1 MINQI
6 LFAFSFVFNALEKLL
21 EGVID
26 TAFFMQTSEKL

>member
-6 LFAFSFVFNALEKLL
+6 LFASYFVFNAVAKLL

-26 TAFFMQTSEKL
+26 TAFFTQTA